1 MLDVIFNGEGP
12 IMQGTWYNPTNGD
25 SFTVADSF
33 FQDNQYIVKT
43 TDGRMLDY
51 NFIQNYVKSDAPIQK
66 QTKSPVHN
74 NELPTEVASLIEGN
88 FDDIMTNDDM
98 NMLNKPL
105 GNIYIPTSTANTTNI
120 AFQNNTNASIIE
132 KALSKR
138 DLPKVTTK
146 ILWKQFPQKEI
157 DMLIDLMDVSL
168 DEIIEWYVSRVD
180 VDEIKRELQSDIKKF
195 VEDVCKEDGS
205 IVEEIKPKAVS
216 KPKNK
221 PKKK

>member
-66 QTKSPVHN
+66 QTKSPAHN

-98 NMLNKPL
+98 NMLNKPM
-105 GNIYIPTSTANTTNI
+105 GNIYTPAANTTNM

-138 DLPKVTTK
+138 DLPNVTTK

-168 DEIIEWYVSRVD
+168 DEIIEWYVSRID
-180 VDEIKRELQSDIKKF
+180 VDEIKRKLQIDIKMF
-195 VEDVCKEDGS
+195 VKDACKVGQS
-205 IVEEIKPKAVS
+205 GVEEIKPKAVS